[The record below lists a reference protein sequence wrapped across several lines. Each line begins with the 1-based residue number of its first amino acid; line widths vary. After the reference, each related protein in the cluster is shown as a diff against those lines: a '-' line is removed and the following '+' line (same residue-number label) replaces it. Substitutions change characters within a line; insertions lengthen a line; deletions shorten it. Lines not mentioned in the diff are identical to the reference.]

1 MKLKNFKLSLDIYK
15 ELEVG
20 NIAIHADHVE
30 IYLSDVA
37 TLKVSD
43 DVEIMRIIK
52 LDICETAKKVALLE
66 YTLRLLEEKTI

>member
-1 MKLKNFKLSLDIYK
+1 MKLKTFNLSLDIYK

-20 NIAIHADHVE
+20 NVAIYNDYVE

-37 TLKVSD
+37 TLKVSA
-43 DVEIMRIIK
+43 DVEIIRIIK

-66 YTLRLLEEKTI
+66 YIIPMLKI